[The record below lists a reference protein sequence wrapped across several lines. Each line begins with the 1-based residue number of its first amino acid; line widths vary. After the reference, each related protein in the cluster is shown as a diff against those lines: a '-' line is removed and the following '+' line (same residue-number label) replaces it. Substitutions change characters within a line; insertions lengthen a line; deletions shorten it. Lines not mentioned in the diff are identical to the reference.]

1 MKAEQEILDSFKK
14 SDHLDVGARFYKADL
29 HFHTPASED
38 ARGRNRYH
46 FNPYKIAYPKDRD
59 APDYRERVAEIH
71 EKIRLDSAEL
81 AKKIVARFLEV
92 GLSLVAVTDHN
103 GIGTIRT
110 DDESESRH
118 MDLSAPTWYEMIDDQ
133 AQKVNHAAGKTI
145 LTILP
150 GVEISTTGMHVL
162 AIFPPQKP
170 RRQIHFMICDLLH
183 EAGFSP
189 DEWGKNPEVGTASVF
204 DVIELIT
211 RKGGLAIPAHI
222 DGSDQSMLKLF
233 KLTSGAMKDVL
244 KSPNLSAVEV
254 VNPQK
259 FMRKDRKLKKSL
271 HKWITGLRAK
281 EGLYPFAYFQGSD
294 AHDIPSIAKR
304 HTYVKMTE
312 PSFSGL
318 ETAIRM
324 PSSRVRVSAF
334 HQGESP
340 GFFLRSL
347 HLNTDD
353 HGRRDIRFNRGLN
366 CVTGK
371 KGAGKGG
378 IFALMRRVSSLENS
392 PGARSVILI
401 VDQVSD
407 SGTSHYAFCQFGKK
421 TVPGFYEIDPVKG
434 AVKKTDRV
442 RAIEHARELGVLPK
456 FFNAAKIGDL
466 VSSPDKMN
474 VFLTKHFGAPSKQ
487 NAGAFNQRFALPG
500 FLEEKPDPLLWIEAK
515 NGVWR
520 LFVNRGWRKKK
531 EEMTAFFDLGV
542 SLKKTAVLC
551 MIFIMG
557 RFGPTIVSAPEAD
570 FDNRHITD
578 FLVPVIKSN
587 KDRQQGILFTN
598 NPILAV
604 NTDPDNYVI
613 LDSLGGKVKKIESGF
628 AIDDLDNKEAL
639 LDIVEGSVKSIKRR
653 ISVYDL

>member
-1 MKAEQEILDSFKK
+1 MKAEREILDSFKK
-14 SDHLDVGARFYKADL
+14 SKNLDFGARFYKADL

-38 ARGRNRYH
+38 ARGSNRYH

-59 APDYRERVAEIH
+59 APDYRDRVAAIH
-71 EKIRLDSAEL
+71 EQIRLDSAEL
-81 AKKIVARFLEV
+81 AKKIVARFVEV
-92 GLSLVAVTDHN
+92 GLSLVAITDHN

-110 DDESESRH
+110 DDESNSRH

-133 AQKVNHAAGKTI
+133 AQKVNREAGKTV
-145 LTILP
+145 LSILP

-162 AIFPPQKP
+162 AIFPPQNP

-204 DVIELIT
+204 DVIELIV
-211 RKGGLAIPAHI
+211 RKGGLPIPAHI

-244 KSPNLSAVEV
+244 KNPNLSAVEIV
-254 VNPQK
+254 DPEK

-271 HKWITGLRAK
+271 HRWITGLRGK

-304 HTYVKMTE
+304 HTFVKMTE

-334 HQGESP
+334 HQGESR

-353 HGRRDIRFNRGLN
+353 YGRRHIRFNRGLN

-371 KGAGKGG
+371 KGAGKDG
-378 IFALMRRVSSLENS
+378 ICGLMRRVSRLENS
-392 PGARSVILI
+392 PSARSVVLI
-401 VDQVSD
+401 VDKVSE
-407 SGTSHYAFCQFGKK
+407 SGTSHYAFGQFGKK
-421 TVPGFYEIDPVKG
+421 GVPGFYEIDPEKG
-434 AVKKTDRV
+434 SVRKTDRV

-456 FFNAAKIGDL
+456 FFNAAKIRDL

-474 VFLTKHFGAPSKQ
+474 VFLTRHFGQPSK
-487 NAGAFNQRFALPG
+487 AGAESFNERFVIPG
-500 FLEEKPDPLLWIEAK
+500 FLDEKPDPLLFADAK

-520 LFVNRGWRKKK
+520 LLVNRGWRKKK
-531 EEMTAFFDLGV
+531 EDRVGFFDLGL
-542 SLKKTAVLC
+542 SLKKTAVMC
-551 MIFIMG
+551 MVFIMG

-587 KDRQQGILFTN
+587 KDRQQGILFTR
-598 NPILAV
+598 NPILSV

-613 LDSLGGKVKKIESGF
+613 LNSSGGKVKKIDSGF
-628 AIDDLDNKEAL
+628 AIDDLENKEAL
-639 LDIVEGSVKSIKRR
+639 LNIVEGSVKSIKRR